1 MGHFEEPGVLDFGQF
16 SHMNSPVRSVVPSTQ
31 TAVEAA
37 PELEV
42 MTPFARWFTIIPNF
56 WWLAPVFGIRCERVP
71 EALSG
76 WKWCP
81 YLFRCLVGLQPK
93 SCASFDPKNGGT
105 GLDCE
110 VVKTISAQRLEPH
123 GATLIYYGVLTSIVA
138 CFIPICS
145 ENDWKMAEI
154 VCMMGIK
161 TRTKSCLNIHHGIV
175 YTYIQN
181 IGFRGYQYNMG
192 IQYDADTQWKKNN
205 VQDSNGNS
213 MFNGFK
219 KNGMGCLFIGI
230 SSVMLQWPIH
240 LMVSKVCEIEAQCM
254 LTMYNVFFFQVCVC
268 ICMHLY
274 IYIHTYICCIHICI
288 YIYIYIYTSL

>member
-93 SCASFDPKNGGT
+93 SCASFDPKNGGNW
-105 GLDCE
+105 
-110 VVKTISAQRLEPH
+110 VRLRGSKNNFRPTV
-123 GATLIYYGVLTSIVA
+123 GATWSHPDILWGVNEY
-138 CFIPICS
+138 C
-145 ENDWKMAEI
+145 
-154 VCMMGIK
+154 
-161 TRTKSCLNIHHGIV
+161 
-175 YTYIQN
+175 
-181 IGFRGYQYNMG
+181 
-192 IQYDADTQWKKNN
+192 
-205 VQDSNGNS
+205 S
-213 MFNGFK
+213 MFYPHMFRK
-219 KNGMGCLFIGI
+219 WLKNGWNCLYDGNKNEDQELLKYPSWDCLHIYSKYWFQG
-230 SSVMLQWPIH
+230 
-240 LMVSKVCEIEAQCM
+240 VSI
-254 LTMYNVFFFQVCVC
+254 
-268 ICMHLY
+268 
-274 IYIHTYICCIHICI
+274 
-288 YIYIYIYTSL
+288 